1 MRIVL
6 CSAAM
11 IMMTTTAT
19 LAQGVDWTGAYGGI
33 SAATQTGTH
42 SYDGGG
48 PGDVYDLE
56 GPAFGAF
63 GGYMWASG
71 NLVYGAEA
79 AVSFGGV
86 YEMTLDGA
94 TSYKDE
100 YEYDRFFD
108 LKGRLGYAAGNFLV
122 YGTLGVSRTV
132 FQSDIDGDDPLNI
145 NTNGLI
151 YGLGA
156 DYKVTERYFVG
167 AEYLRRNYDFFD
179 SGQDVDIG
187 SEINTFTLRV
197 GLKF

>member
-33 SAATQTGTH
+33 SAATHTG
-42 SYDGGG
+42 SQVYDDGG

-86 YEMTLDGA
+86 YEVSLDGV

-108 LKGRLGYAAGNFLV
+108 LKGRLGYAAGNVLV
-122 YGTLGVSRTV
+122 YGTLGVSQT
-132 FQSDIDGDDPLNI
+132 QYQADITGDQV
-145 NTNGLI
+145 NTNVTGVI

-156 DYKVTERYFVG
+156 DYKVTDSYFVG
-167 AEYLRRNYDFFD
+167 AEYLRRNYDFYE
-179 SGQDVDIG
+179 SQQDVSIG
-187 SEINTFTLRV
+187 ADVNTFTLRV